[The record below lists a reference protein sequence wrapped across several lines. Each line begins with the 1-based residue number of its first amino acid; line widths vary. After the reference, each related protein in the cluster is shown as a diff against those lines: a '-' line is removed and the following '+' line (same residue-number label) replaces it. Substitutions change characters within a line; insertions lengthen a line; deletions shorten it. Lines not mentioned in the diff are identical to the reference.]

1 MHIRFEEVSVKATKH
16 WKDAKGRH
24 RQETR
29 KFFQTLNP
37 FNKNADGFMKSPQEI
52 MTEICAERDAWLKD
66 GRSRCGEEKIM
77 SEALKAEIKRLY
89 TLPCKCVCCG
99 YCRGTGNIAV
109 NYDAAGRVLDLGMY
123 DDSYDLE
130 PCDQCHGGISEVCDR
145 CRDIEEL
152 EQELEEEEWRATRA
166 AESVN
171 RQRG

>member
-1 MHIRFEEVSVKATKH
+1 
-16 WKDAKGRH
+16 
-24 RQETR
+24 
-29 KFFQTLNP
+29 
-37 FNKNADGFMKSPQEI
+37 
-52 MTEICAERDAWLKD
+52 
-66 GRSRCGEEKIM
+66 M

-99 YCRGTGNIAV
+99 ECRGTGNIAV
-109 NYDAAGRVLDLGMY
+109 NYDY

-130 PCDQCHGGISEVCDR
+130 PCGQCHGGISEVCDR